1 MTVERDRIYVMERLF
16 EGVHFAVLARPH
28 HVALEII
35 SKDVHAGGVVYLEVE
50 VTGPGTCD
58 FVRAFDET
66 GW

>member
-1 MTVERDRIYVMERLF
+1 VERDRIYVMERLF
-16 EGVHFAVLARPH
+16 EGVHFAVLVRPYV
-28 HVALEII
+28 VALEII

-50 VTGPGTCD
+50 VTGPDTHR